1 MKEKHP
7 EEKQNP
13 DKAPDNDSRQRKRV
27 KLNPRIVFNDP
38 DSFFKDL
45 LMEQQE
51 QH

>member
-1 MKEKHP
+1 MKKKHP
-7 EEKQNP
+7 EAKQNP
-13 DKAPDNDSRQRKRV
+13 DKAPDNDSRQGKKV
-27 KLNPRIVFNDP
+27 KLNPRIVFNEP